1 MGELA
6 PGLIWIAMPMLIAG
20 AAALVTALMMQARAE
35 LIASRHRETLA
46 EARALLATQ
55 HRAMEERIRATE
67 ETARRKA
74 LDEFMADIQV
84 EEREYVRESSSLFS
98 KRKSLV
104 VQQRVCF
111 RSIPLTDWVER
122 EYPGTTEMVRVPL
135 RSPRPAIEAPPPPPA
150 VEAVA
155 GTNNGRRL
163 LGEPTSPSTAFEPR
177 SPRET
182 RRRAAGLGAAAGR
195 S

>member
-84 EEREYVRESSSLFS
+84 EEREYVRESPSLFS

-111 RSIPLTDWVER
+111 RNVPLTDWVER

-135 RSPRPAIEAPPPPPA
+135 RSPQAAIEAPPATPA

-155 GTNNGRRL
+155 ETTNGRRL
-163 LGEPTSPSTAFEPR
+163 LGEPTSPSTASDP
-177 SPRET
+177 PPAAGT
-182 RRRAAGLGAAAGR
+182 RRRSAVSGAAAGR
-195 S
+195 W

>member
-6 PGLIWIAMPMLIAG
+6 PEVVWIAMPMLIAG

-35 LIASRHRETLA
+35 VIASRHRETLA

-84 EEREYVRESSSLFS
+84 EEREYVRESASLFS

-135 RSPRPAIEAPPPPPA
+135 RSPQPAIEAPPPPPA

-155 GTNNGRRL
+155 QTNNSRRL
-163 LGEPTSPSTAFEPR
+163 LREPTCPSTAFEPR
-177 SPRET
+177 SPAET